1 MPKETRMTL
10 RTLDPRAPWVIST
23 HDLGRRPGS
32 MRKIDPVLP
41 APENLAVEMIGVPSG
56 ADVELDIRLEAV
68 MEGVLVTG
76 TARAPLSGECSRCL
90 DPLTSEIEVDF
101 QELFFY
107 TAEDAGEDDLL
118 LHGEL
123 LDLEPI
129 FRDAVVL
136 ALPLSPVC
144 GDDCPGLCAECGAK
158 LAEAGPD
165 HGHEKL
171 DARWAS
177 LRELSLGTAGR
188 NASDNEDDQEG

>member
-1 MPKETRMTL
+1 MTP

-32 MRKIDPVLP
+32 MRRITTALP
-41 APENLAVEMIGVPSG
+41 APANLAVGMIGVPKD
-56 ADVELDIRLEAV
+56 ADVELAIRLEAV

-76 TARAPLSGECSRCL
+76 TARAPLTGECSRCL
-90 DPLTSEIEVDF
+90 DPLTSQIEVDF

-107 TAEDAGEDDLL
+107 SAEDAGEDDLL
-118 LHGEL
+118 LDGEL

-144 GDDCPGLCAECGAK
+144 SDDCPGLCSECGVR
-158 LAEAGPD
+158 LADAGPD
-165 HGHEKL
+165 HGHEKI
-171 DARWAS
+171 DSRWAS
-177 LRELSLGTAGR
+177 LQGLIV
-188 NASDNEDDQEG
+188 DNKDDQEG

>member
-1 MPKETRMTL
+1 MTQ

-32 MRKIDPVLP
+32 MRKMTPVLP
-41 APENLAVEMIGVPSG
+41 APVDLAVGMIGVPKD

-76 TARAPLSGECSRCL
+76 TARAPLHGECSRCL

-101 QELFFY
+101 QELFY
-107 TAEDAGEDDLL
+107 YSADDALPGGAGGEDDLFL
-118 LHGEL
+118 DGEL
-123 LDLEPI
+123 LDLEPV

-144 GDDCPGLCAECGAK
+144 SDDCAGLCTECGVK

-171 DARWAS
+171 DSRWAS
-177 LRELSLGTAGR
+177 LQGLVV
-188 NASDNEDDQEG
+188 DNKDDQEG

>member
-1 MPKETRMTL
+1 MT
-10 RTLDPRAPWVIST
+10 
-23 HDLGRRPGS
+23 
-32 MRKIDPVLP
+32 PVLP
-41 APENLAVEMIGVPSG
+41 APADLAVGMIGVPKD

-76 TARAPLSGECSRCL
+76 TARVPLSGECSRCL

-107 TAEDAGEDDLL
+107 SAEDAGEDDQLL
-118 LHGEL
+118 DGEL
-123 LDLEPI
+123 LDLEPV

-144 GDDCPGLCAECGAK
+144 GDDCPGLCAECGVK

-165 HGHEKL
+165 HGHEKI
-171 DARWAS
+171 DSRWAS
-177 LRELSLGTAGR
+177 LQGLVV
-188 NASDNEDDQEG
+188 NNEDDQEG